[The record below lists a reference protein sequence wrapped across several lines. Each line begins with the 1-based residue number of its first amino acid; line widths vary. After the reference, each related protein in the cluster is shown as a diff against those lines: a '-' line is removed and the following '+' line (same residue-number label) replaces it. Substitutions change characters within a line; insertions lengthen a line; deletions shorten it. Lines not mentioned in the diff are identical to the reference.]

1 MKACRPSL
9 KNVNPIGPG
18 NRMPGFA
25 ELRSAFQSLNLS
37 DKPVISHASLK
48 KFGKIE
54 GGGGTVVKAMLASF
68 SGVVMPTFTYST
80 MVTPD
85 VGPPNN
91 GITYGSGKDL
101 NKMAEPFHSTM
112 QPDKMMGILPKQLL
126 YEKEVLRTSHPILS
140 FAGIQ
145 ADEVLLTQ
153 TLFDPLAPI
162 RELAEK
168 DGWVVLVNVD
178 HSVNTSIHY
187 AEKLA
192 GRRQFVR
199 WAMAPGRIVECPG
212 FPGDSSGFNAIE
224 EYIDPGVRRVKMEND
239 AFIQAVSLK
248 RLLSA
253 TVELIKKEPTALLCH
268 RSDCEM
274 CNAVRNQ

>member
-1 MKACRPSL
+1 MLS
-9 KNVNPIGPG
+9 
-18 NRMPGFA
+18 FA
-25 ELRSAFQSLNLS
+25 ELKNAFNELGLAG
-37 DKPVISHASLK
+37 KPVIAHASLK
-48 KFGKIE
+48 KFGTIQ
-54 GGGGTVVKAMLASF
+54 GGVKTMAQAMLTSF
-68 SGVVMPTFTYST
+68 SRVIMPTFTYKT
-80 MVTPD
+80 MITPE

-91 GITYGSGKDL
+91 GITYGSNKDL
-101 NKMAEPFHSTM
+101 NKMAEPFQATM
-112 QPDKMMGILPKQLL
+112 PPDKMMGLLPKQLL

-145 ADEVLLTQ
+145 ADDILLTQ

-168 DGWVVLVNVD
+168 DGWVVLINVD

-199 WAMAPGRIVECPG
+199 WAMTSGRIVECPG
-212 FPGDSSGFNAIE
+212 YPGDSSGFNAID
-224 EYIDPGVRRVKMEND
+224 EYLQPDTRRVEMDND

-253 TVELIKKEPTALLCH
+253 TMELIKKEPLALLCQ
-268 RSDCEM
+268 REDCEM
-274 CNAVRNQ
+274 CNAIRN